1 MLSDSQFEALATRA
15 LERVEASLEASGIDA
30 DFELKEGGVLEIEF
44 ADASKII
51 VNRHAAAREIWVAAR
66 AGGFHFRWDGAAW
79 RDTREGSEL
88 FAALS
93 KLVSAQGGEAVL
105 LRPRLGA
112 RNGRRFGLRQ
122 GRHGR
127 GGAALPAA
135 GSLRGRKTRAAAGC
149 PRQRRIGPVGTM
161 TTPSGRRA
169 RSRGVVQCFSM

>member
-15 LERVEASLEASGIDA
+15 LERVEAALEASGIDA

-44 ADASKII
+44 ADGSKMI

-66 AGGFHFRWDGAAW
+66 AGGFHFRWDGTAW

-105 LRPRLGA
+105 LRP
-112 RNGRRFGLRQ
+112 
-122 GRHGR
+122 
-127 GGAALPAA
+127 
-135 GSLRGRKTRAAAGC
+135 
-149 PRQRRIGPVGTM
+149 
-161 TTPSGRRA
+161 
-169 RSRGVVQCFSM
+169 